1 MNNLDSECEQLKIEN
16 ELLEKK
22 VEEDKATKTR
32 KK

>member
-1 MNNLDSECEQLKIEN
+1 MNNLDSESEQLNIEN